1 MSFTVRMA
9 RPEDVEHIV
18 PWTTDTFDWG
28 DYVPDRLPAWI
39 EDPSSA
45 VVVCLDESEIPVALA
60 HALLLSK
67 TEAWLEAARVHPDY
81 KRSGMGSAMNHAGV
95 AWARER
101 GAKVVRLATE
111 ADNEAARRQVE
122 ALDYRQTSNWVH
134 ARYEI
139 GPGSAKPGKPGLRPA
154 PPSDVDAA
162 WMFWSTSNLAHDS
175 RGLIAHGWRWRKATP
190 GDLATAAGE
199 GNFYQSPAGWVV
211 ADVPEED
218 RIRTLWLATTP
229 EEAPRLLADL
239 IDLASQKEATGLT
252 IMMPNIPW
260 VAEALSRS
268 GAESK
273 EVVVYSLA
281 L

>member
-28 DYVPDRLPAWI
+28 DYVPDRLPGWI

-45 VVVCLDESEIPVALA
+45 VVVCLDESKIPVALA

-67 TEAWLEAARVHPDY
+67 TEAWLEAARVHPDH

-139 GPGSAKPGKPGLRPA
+139 GPGSAKPGEPGLRPA

-162 WMFWSTSNLAHDS
+162 WMFWSTSNLAHHS

-199 GNFYQSPAGWVV
+199 GNFYQAPAGWVV
-211 ADVPEED
+211 VDVPEED

-239 IDLASQKEATGLT
+239 IDLASQKEATELT

>member
-1 MSFTVRMA
+1 MA

-211 ADVPEED
+211 ADAPEED

-229 EEAPRLLADL
+229 EEAPWLLADL
-239 IDLASQKEATGLT
+239 IDLASQKEATELT

>member
-9 RPEDVEHIV
+9 RPEDVDHIV
-18 PWTTDTFDWG
+18 PWTADTFDWG
-28 DYVPDRLPAWI
+28 DYVPDRLPGWI
-39 EDPSSA
+39 EDPDSA
-45 VVVCLDESEIPVALA
+45 VVVCVDESGMVVALA
-60 HALLLSK
+60 HALMLSK
-67 TEAWLEAARVHPDY
+67 TEGWLEAARVHPDH

-95 AWARER
+95 TWARER
-101 GAKVVRLATE
+101 GARVVRLATE

-122 ALDYRQTSNWVH
+122 ALDYRQTSSWVH

-139 GPGSAKPGKPGLRPA
+139 EPGSAKPAESGLKPA
-154 PPSDVDAA
+154 PRSDVDAA
-162 WMFWSTSNLAHDS
+162 WMFWSTSDLAHHG
-175 RGLIAHGWRWRKATP
+175 RGLIAHGWQWRKAAP
-190 GDLATAAGE
+190 GDLTTAARE

-211 ADVPEED
+211 ADMPERG

-229 EEAPRLLADL
+229 NEAPRLLADL
-239 IDLASQKEATGLT
+239 IDLASQKEATELT
-252 IMMPNIPW
+252 IKMPNIPW

-268 GAESK
+268 GADPK

>member
-199 GNFYQSPAGWVV
+199 GNFYQSPAGWVM
-211 ADVPEED
+211 ADAPEED

-229 EEAPRLLADL
+229 EEAPWLLADL
-239 IDLASQKEATGLT
+239 IDLASQKEATELT

>member
-190 GDLATAAGE
+190 RDLATAAGE

-211 ADVPEED
+211 ADAPEED

-229 EEAPRLLADL
+229 EEAPWLLADL
-239 IDLASQKEATGLT
+239 IDLASQKEATELT

>member
-67 TEAWLEAARVHPDY
+67 TEAWLEAARVHPDH

-199 GNFYQSPAGWVV
+199 GNFYQSPAGWVM
-211 ADVPEED
+211 ADAPEED

-229 EEAPRLLADL
+229 EEAPWLLADL
-239 IDLASQKEATGLT
+239 IDLASQKEATELT

>member
-101 GAKVVRLATE
+101 GAKVVSLATE

-211 ADVPEED
+211 ADAPEED

-229 EEAPRLLADL
+229 EEAPWLLADL
-239 IDLASQKEATGLT
+239 IDLASQKEATELT

>member
-1 MSFTVRMA
+1 
-9 RPEDVEHIV
+9 
-18 PWTTDTFDWG
+18 
-28 DYVPDRLPAWI
+28 
-39 EDPSSA
+39 
-45 VVVCLDESEIPVALA
+45 
-60 HALLLSK
+60 
-67 TEAWLEAARVHPDY
+67 
-81 KRSGMGSAMNHAGV
+81 
-95 AWARER
+95 
-101 GAKVVRLATE
+101 
-111 ADNEAARRQVE
+111 
-122 ALDYRQTSNWVH
+122 
-134 ARYEI
+134 
-139 GPGSAKPGKPGLRPA
+139 
-154 PPSDVDAA
+154 
-162 WMFWSTSNLAHDS
+162 MFWSTSNLAHDS

-211 ADVPEED
+211 ADAPEED

-229 EEAPRLLADL
+229 EEAPWLLADL
-239 IDLASQKEATGLT
+239 IDLASQKEATELT

>member
-1 MSFTVRMA
+1 MRMA

-211 ADVPEED
+211 ADAPEED

-229 EEAPRLLADL
+229 EEAPWLLADL
-239 IDLASQKEATGLT
+239 IDLASQKEATELT

>member
-139 GPGSAKPGKPGLRPA
+139 GSGSAKPGEPGLRPA

-211 ADVPEED
+211 ADAPEED

-229 EEAPRLLADL
+229 EEAPWLLADL
-239 IDLASQKEATGLT
+239 IDLASQKEATELT